1 MDLLKSVREIGFF
14 EMSANLT
21 KVLNSEA
28 VWSKAGAAMP
38 PPETGLADNI
48 EKIAKWLASFGKS
61 KYMFLTPEIALIEYL
76 AALCPQQE
84 AMMLVPCDMEED
96 VRMRL
101 RNNLPKHMRTS
112 LLQEPFFPE
121 EFYPHNGIIVACGY
135 LAGGRV
141 MVLPETYRIINHY
154 FGGFYGQKVFIPYTE
169 LAEGVRYDGWL
180 EASGDKFSR
189 IWRNGE

>member
-14 EMSANLT
+14 EMSVNLA
-21 KVLNSEA
+21 KVLKSEA

-38 PPETGLADNI
+38 LPETSLVDDI
-48 EKIAKWLASFGKS
+48 ERIVQWLSSFGKN
-61 KYMFLTPEIALIEYL
+61 KYLFLTPEIALIEHL

-84 AMMLVPCDMEED
+84 AVMLVPCGTEED
-96 VRMRL
+96 VRTRL
-101 RNNLPKHMRTS
+101 KNNLPKQMRTS
-112 LLQEPFFPE
+112 LLEEPFFPE
-121 EFYPHNGIIVACGY
+121 GFYPHNGIIVACGY

-141 MVLPETYRIINHY
+141 MVLPETYRMINHY
-154 FGGFYGQKVFIPYTE
+154 IGGFYGQKVFIPYTE

-189 IWRNGE
+189 IWRGRE